1 MTTTPT
7 PPPASPAAPSSDV
20 LRFALTAAAW
30 FIGLFGVLRLAWV
43 ERTVLTPMAQLQQRI
58 SEQLTGAPPGV
69 VYADASCSGGDAMAL
84 CFGAIMA
91 FPVTTWQA
99 RLRGAAMGLVVIAA
113 FNVLRLGN
121 LSLVASNRSLLDL
134 LHVYVWP
141 SILILVA
148 VGYVYLWMSRQQ
160 RPARTDG
167 PSVSPAHTAWHG
179 PARRFLVLTVVGT
192 GAYFAAAGWLYAST
206 LLYTLSGWVAA
217 TGAALMTTVGVTASA
232 TGNLVRTA
240 QGGFLVTQ
248 ECIATPLI
256 PVYVA
261 AVLAA
266 PLTRARR
273 LVALGATPVIFF
285 GLGVA
290 RLLVL
295 ALPSTLIASPD
306 VAVHAF
312 SQVLVA
318 GLLVAGLAV
327 WSARASDRPH
337 PVRRVVWALG
347 LGLVAAVAAGPLWSD
362 LLHRAVASIQLL
374 VQHGGHTLAA
384 DPQGAVAMLPAFQLG
399 LVVALCGAVGAR
411 GPWWRHL
418 PLVLGALAVLQLTV
432 LLGLGELGH
441 HVGLAPHT
449 SLVRAGGLLAP
460 LALVWLTWGP
470 LFTTPPGLGAERTA
484 LRSTPRPA

>member
-1 MTTTPT
+1 MTTSST
-7 PPPASPAAPSSDV
+7 PPPAPPAAPSSGV

-43 ERTVLTPMAQLQQRI
+43 ERSVLTPMAQLQQRI

-91 FPVTTWQA
+91 FPVATWQA

-113 FNVLRLGN
+113 FNVVRLGN

-160 RPARTDG
+160 RPARTEDQ
-167 PSVSPAHTAWHG
+167 SAPAHTTLHG
-179 PARRFLVLTVVGT
+179 PARRFLVLTVLGT

-206 LLYTLSGWVAA
+206 LLYTLSGWVAS
-217 TGAALMTTVGVTASA
+217 TGAALMTTIGVTASA

-327 WSARASDRPH
+327 LAARAGDRPH
-337 PVRRVVWALG
+337 PVRRVVWALA
-347 LGLVAAVAAGPLWSD
+347 LGLVAAMAAGPLWSD
-362 LLHRAVASIQLL
+362 LLQRAVAGIQLL
-374 VQHGGHTLAA
+374 VQHGGHTLLA

-399 LVVALCGAVGAR
+399 LVAGLCGAVPAR
-411 GPWWRHL
+411 GVWWRRL

-441 HVGLAPHT
+441 HVGLSPHT
-449 SLVRAGGLLAP
+449 SLIRAGGLLAP

-470 LFTTPPGLGAERTA
+470 LFTTPPSLGAERTA

>member
-7 PPPASPAAPSSDV
+7 PSPASSATPSSGV

-91 FPVTTWQA
+91 FPVATWQA

-160 RPARTDG
+160 RPARASDQRALART
-167 PSVSPAHTAWHG
+167 TWHG
-179 PARRFLVLTVVGT
+179 PARRFLVLTVIGT

-217 TGAALMTTVGVTASA
+217 AGAGLMTTIGVTASA

-266 PLTRARR
+266 PLTRGRR
-273 LVALGATPVIFF
+273 LAALSATPVIFF

-318 GLLVAGLAV
+318 GLLVTGLAV
-327 WSARASDRPH
+327 LSARASDRPH
-337 PVRRVVWALG
+337 PVRRVVWALA
-347 LGLVAAVAAGPLWSD
+347 LGLVAALAVAPLWSD
-362 LLHRAVASIQLL
+362 LLQRAVAGIQLL

-399 LVVALCGAVGAR
+399 LVAALCGAVPAR
-411 GPWWRHL
+411 GAWWRHL

-470 LFTTPPGLGAERTA
+470 LFTTPSGLVAERTA